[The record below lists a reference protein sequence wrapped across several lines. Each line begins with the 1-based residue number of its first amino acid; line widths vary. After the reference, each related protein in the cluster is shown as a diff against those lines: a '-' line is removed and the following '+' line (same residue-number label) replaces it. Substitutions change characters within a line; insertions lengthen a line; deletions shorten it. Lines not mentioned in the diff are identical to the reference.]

1 MKLKLFTLLISLFAF
16 NALSDD
22 RPNIVF
28 IFSDD
33 HAYQAIGAYGSRLQ
47 SMNVTPNID
56 RIAASGMR
64 FDRFYVGNSI
74 CAPSRA
80 TLLTG
85 KHSHLNGKLDNRG
98 KFNHDQ
104 QTFPKLLQKAGYQTA
119 IVGKTHLAGSIQGF
133 DYWETLPGQGNYYQP
148 DFDSKDGR
156 KTYEGYVTD
165 ITTEK
170 SLNWLKNERKKDKPF
185 MLMIHQKAPHRSW
198 CPALRHLTKWDDTE
212 VPYPKSLF
220 DDYKNRGTAANQQ
233 DMTISKTMNL
243 LNDLKVKPRD
253 VRAKQMKIYE
263 EMKKKRPKFIP
274 GGERGIYY
282 RLTAE
287 QRKAWDAAYDPK
299 NDAFIAAKLEGEE
312 LINWKYQRYMKDYL
326 RSIYAV
332 DEGVGKVLDY
342 LKENGLEENTI
353 VMYSSDQGFYLGE
366 HGWFDKRFMYEES
379 FRTPLVVK
387 WPKNIKAGS
396 VNTDLC
402 QNIDFASTF
411 LDLAKAEI
419 PADLQGRSLVPVLKG
434 ETPSNWRKSLYYT
447 YYEYPHGSHSVR
459 KHEGVATKRYKLI
472 RFYGKDVP
480 NEEEWEFYDLEKDP
494 NEMHSSFD
502 NVEYKS
508 KIAELKEE
516 LIRLREEYKVPEGFL
531 K

>member
-1 MKLKLFTLLISLFAF
+1 
-16 NALSDD
+16 
-22 RPNIVF
+22 
-28 IFSDD
+28 
-33 HAYQAIGAYGSRLQ
+33 
-47 SMNVTPNID
+47 
-56 RIAASGMR
+56 
-64 FDRFYVGNSI
+64 
-74 CAPSRA
+74 
-80 TLLTG
+80 
-85 KHSHLNGKLDNRG
+85 
-98 KFNHDQ
+98 
-104 QTFPKLLQKAGYQTA
+104 
-119 IVGKTHLAGSIQGF
+119 
-133 DYWETLPGQGNYYQP
+133 
-148 DFDSKDGR
+148 
-156 KTYEGYVTD
+156 
-165 ITTEK
+165 
-170 SLNWLKNERKKDKPF
+170 
-185 MLMIHQKAPHRSW
+185 
-198 CPALRHLTKWDDTE
+198 
-212 VPYPKSLF
+212 
-220 DDYKNRGTAANQQ
+220 
-233 DMTISKTMNL
+233 
-243 LNDLKVKPRD
+243 KVKPRD

-312 LINWKYQRYMKDYL
+312 LIKWKYQRYMKDYL